1 MRYNKL
7 LVLVCGLLAFGTL
20 TSGIIRHRVSE
31 TKYLKLAQQQ
41 KFDCVGQIYSD
52 TTARGSCVLISDR
65 YVLSAAHV
73 FLENDTRLDTIR
85 MSGQMIVAYTPI
97 NVRESNVT
105 TLSVVLRGKSYRVRR
120 LLLHPA
126 YRDSLTKGTCDVAL
140 LELEQPVTS
149 IIPASPNTLFDEL
162 RSEVVG
168 VGYGASGPADRP
180 DLIGFLNKKIAGENV
195 VDSVGGVEHRGHS
208 TLMFCD
214 FDHPSR
220 TDCNKMGSST
230 PRPLEYVC
238 SGGDSGG
245 GLFRM
250 KNGRWELIGICSG
263 SNDNVEQLNKS
274 GYYGMTMQWTRVSAF
289 TEWINKHTR

>member
-1 MRYNKL
+1 MRHNKF
-7 LVLVCGLLAFGTL
+7 LVLACGMLAFLTL

-31 TKYLKLAQQQ
+31 VKYLKLAQQQ
-41 KFDCVGQIYSD
+41 QFDCVGQIFSD

-73 FLENDTRLDTIR
+73 FLEYDTRPDTIR
-85 MSGQMIVAYTPI
+85 MHDQMIVVYTPI
-97 NVRESNVT
+97 KTRMSEVSA
-105 TLSVVLRGKSYRVRR
+105 LSVILRGKSYRVRR

-149 IIPASPNTLFDEL
+149 IVPASPNTLFDEL
-162 RSEVVG
+162 RSTVVG

-180 DLIGFLNKKIAGENV
+180 DLVGLFNKKIAGENV
-195 VDSVGGVEHRGHS
+195 VDSIAGAAYHGHS

-214 FDHPSR
+214 FDHPTR

-238 SGGDSGG
+238 TGGDSGG
-245 GLFRM
+245 GLFRA

-263 SNDNVEQLNKS
+263 SNHNVEQLNKS

-289 TEWINKHTR
+289 TEWIGENTR